1 MDNSVTSTFDNVLVG
16 APQQLRLELSERKLL
31 LRVGDFIAV
40 FLGITL
46 GLLTWAGRA
55 DLLLDLALVQ
65 ANGFW
70 IAMIAAAWLVWIA
83 LVDLYDLRQ
92 AVQIRQI
99 AIRVVTGGLVIG
111 LLYALYFFV
120 RAVPMS
126 GASVAITIPPLRL
139 APVIGVV
146 ISTLLLLIWRYV
158 YAKAL
163 GAPHLRR
170 RVLIIGAGAAGA
182 ALASVLRDHTHVHCA
197 GFIDDDLRKIGS
209 KTEGFPILG
218 GRDDLK
224 QLVAEYGIDDLVVAI
239 SAGVD
244 GPLFQAITDCHEQGV
259 TVTPMPIL
267 YEQVTGRIAVD
278 HIGSQW
284 YVALPFAPRMTG
296 TIVKF
301 AKRFLDILAGL
312 VFGVVFL
319 ISVVPITLLIKL
331 NSKGRV
337 FYLQDRVGLH
347 GKVFTVVKFRS
358 MYSDA
363 EKDGLARW
371 ATKGD
376 DRITSVGRFLRKT
389 RLDELPQVINVLRG
403 EMSIVGPRP
412 ERQQFIDE
420 LQKQIP
426 FYRTR
431 LAAKPGLTGWAQVNY
446 GYGATVE
453 DALVKLQYDL
463 YYLKH
468 QSPWFDLNIILRTV
482 AVVLKMKGQ

>member
-1 MDNSVTSTFDNVLVG
+1 MDNTVTSTFDNVIL
-16 APQQLRLELSERKLL
+16 ATPQQFRLELSERKLL
-31 LRVGDFIAV
+31 LRAGDFFAV

-46 GLLTWAGRA
+46 GLMTWAGRA
-55 DLLLDLALVQ
+55 DLLLDLTLVR
-65 ANGFW
+65 ANGLW
-70 IAMIAAAWLVWIA
+70 IAMIGAAWLIWISI
-83 LVDLYDLRQ
+83 VDLYDLRQ
-92 AVQIRQI
+92 AVQIRQVG
-99 AIRVVTGGLVIG
+99 IRVVTGGLIIG

-126 GASVAITIPPLRL
+126 GASASITIPPLRL
-139 APVIGVV
+139 APVIGVA
-146 ISTLLLLIWRYV
+146 ISTLLLLLWRYI
-158 YAKAL
+158 YARAL

-170 RVLIIGAGAAGA
+170 RVLIIGAGAAGG
-182 ALASVLRDHTHVHCA
+182 ALASVLRDHTHMHCV
-197 GFIDDDLRKIGS
+197 GFVDDDSKKIGS
-209 KTEGFPILG
+209 RTEGFPVLG
-218 GRDDLK
+218 GRADLRR
-224 QLVAEYGIDDLVVAI
+224 LVAQFGIDELVVAI

-244 GPLFQAITDCHEQGV
+244 GPLFQAIMDCHEQGV
-259 TVTPMPIL
+259 SVTPMPIL

-296 TIVKF
+296 TVVKL
-301 AKRFLDILAGL
+301 AKRFLDVLAGL
-312 VFGVVFL
+312 VFGAVFL
-319 ISVVPITLLIKL
+319 ISIVPITVLIKL

-363 EKDGLARW
+363 EKDGMARW

-376 DRITSVGRFLRKT
+376 DRITAVGRFLRKT
-389 RLDELPQVINVLRG
+389 RLDELPQVINVLKG

-468 QSPWFDLNIILRTV
+468 QSIWFDLNIILRTV